1 MLIKRL
7 FLLLILPVSLLAA
20 AHRVNGQ
27 SCLSYET
34 DGVKL
39 TGKIKRMT
47 FPGPPNFESVK
58 KGDQPE
64 IAWILHLDKPIC
76 VNADQSNEFDKA
88 ENNVTDIQLAV
99 KQEEYKKRNTFVGNR
114 VRVVVTGKLFHSHTG
129 HHHTNV
135 LMEVTEIKRR
145 GRK

>member
-1 MLIKRL
+1 MPVKRL
-7 FLLLILPVSLLAA
+7 LLLLLLPFSLFATAYHVSA
-20 AHRVNGQ
+20 Q

-64 IAWILHLDKPIC
+64 VAWILRLDKPIC
-76 VNADQSNEFDKA
+76 VKADQSNEFDEA
-88 ENNVTDIQLAV
+88 ENNVTDIQLALAQGAEA
-99 KQEEYKKRNTFVGNR
+99 KWRAFVRNR
-114 VRVVVTGKLFHSHTG
+114 VPVVVTGKLFHAHTG
-129 HHHTNV
+129 HHHTAV
-135 LMEVTEIKRR
+135 LMEVADIKRR
-145 GRK
+145 Q